1 MSVTVTTQGSE
12 IEALEEQFSVSKSDD
27 IPVNEAS
34 NTDNSNSA
42 CSNACAWGRIFLT
55 FHKSQFKTE
64 YSNSGFSCV
73 YVGGL

>member
-42 CSNACAWGRIFLT
+42 CSNACA
-55 FHKSQFKTE
+55 
-64 YSNSGFSCV
+64 
-73 YVGGL
+73 